1 MKLFGIISL
10 AFLIAL
16 SMSLAAPVLADSEMP
31 PTDYTKETQGGAYI
45 FVMLAPDGPRW
56 SSKEPEI
63 RKVYKYSGLYRND
76 GSREP
81 LWKVYWYSFSVYLS
95 SDGKHVV
102 RLGPWAQS
110 TRDLALA
117 FYEDGKELK
126 QYAISDLVK
135 DTGALKHT
143 VSHFFWRTDLKYN
156 EKEGTVFLKTVDAIS
171 YTFSVKT
178 GEIIK
183 KEPWNVER
191 GT

>member
-31 PTDYTKETQGGAYI
+31 PTDYTKETQDGAYI

-156 EKEGTVFLKTVDAIS
+156 EKEGTVFLKTVDGIS

-183 KEPWNVER
+183 KEP
-191 GT
+191 